1 MRSVM
6 GNRSA
11 TGGQTSNVTPSG
23 APQGTMGGSQRAAA
37 GVATPGGKLLGLVDE
52 VTYLWV
58 LVGLE
63 VGALVYMRK
72 HFRRFHGG

>member
-6 GNRSA
+6 GNRGSV
-11 TGGQTSNVTPSG
+11 GGVSSNTTPSG
-23 APQGTMGGSQRAAA
+23 APQGTMGGTGRAAA
-37 GVATPGGKLLGLVDE
+37 ATPGGRLLGLVDE

-63 VGALVYMRK
+63 VGALAYMRK
-72 HFRRFHGG
+72 HFRRYHGG